1 MGLVDSLSAEA
12 STPFGLYLVGPDE
25 PLADDARRLEASVFF
40 ETFGN
45 TPEMLA
51 AEYGPY
57 DDVSVFIVV
66 LDHHR
71 ARVAGM
77 IRLILDGHGSLK
89 SMTDIEHEP
98 WSMPLERALAEAG
111 LDDLDTAEALDVT
124 TLAVDPEYRG
134 AATSGLVSL
143 ALYQAVVQTAMAGGF
158 RWLVTILDV
167 VVLDLINGSTQAP
180 FRNYPGVDP
189 MRYLDSPS
197 SVPVWCDF
205 AEYQPRLR
213 SLDPSMGEILF
224 DGSGME
230 AAVAPAD
237 YERAGTIARSL
248 SSTTFVDLRDSED
261 LDLRDP
267 VGRGVPTDVDDT
279 TRRSSA

>member
-1 MGLVDSLSAEA
+1 MGLVESLSAGA
-12 STPFGLYLVGPDE
+12 TSPFGLYLVGPDE
-25 PLADDARRLEASVFF
+25 PLADEARRLEASVFF

-45 TPEMLA
+45 TPAMLA
-51 AEYGPY
+51 DEYGPY

-98 WSMPLERALAEAG
+98 WSMPFDRALREAG
-111 LDDLDTAEALDVT
+111 LDDLDTAAALDVT

-143 ALYQAVVQTAMAGGF
+143 ALYQAVVQTAVAGGF

-205 AEYQPRLR
+205 DEYEPRLR
-213 SLDPSMGEILF
+213 ALDPGMGEILF

-237 YERAGTIARSL
+237 YARAGEIARSL
-248 SSTTFVDLRDSED
+248 TSTTFVDVREPSTI
-261 LDLRDP
+261 DLRDAP
-267 VGRGVPTDVDDT
+267 DVGDT
-279 TRRSSA
+279 ADLDGTGRRSSA